1 MFPGGDTRDE
11 TTLRRKTMMLSNRL
25 SFFNQDQLELMRE
38 KTFALLEQ
46 HEFKID
52 HPEMIALLDKSGCNV
67 DSERRMVRF
76 PHEFIQE
83 QIDKA
88 PKEFTVSGRGG
99 KFPLKFPH
107 PQGLF
112 YTRTNT
118 GAQSWLEPETRT
130 FRRVNLDDLRF
141 WGRLT
146 DRLEHIDFYA
156 SIVPDDV
163 PGPTADVHTIRTALE
178 NVEKMIWVQPYTRE
192 TVEYLVALGIAAAG
206 GEENARK
213 HPQLNFITCSLSPF
227 GMKEMDVEIILQC
240 AKKGIPMQ
248 PCSLPSCGTTGP
260 STTAG
265 VVILSAAETLMMLSL
280 AQIVQPGL
288 PIINTSLQ
296 FSADMQ
302 TGRSLQC
309 TALAMRQSALFTQF
323 MQRGFGLPA
332 HTYGSGC
339 DSADIDE
346 QCMTERALQAM
357 LIAASGASVLGAAG
371 QLEVACAVS
380 PVQLVIDNETFRLT
394 KALLADM
401 SFDDDALAMDVLMA
415 VAPGGEF
422 LTHDHTLNHCRDN
435 LLPINFCPDARDTW
449 ESKNR
454 GSLLERATAYMQD
467 IMQDA
472 GPIEQSEEVRKE
484 MDAVVKSA
492 DQNLIG

>member
-1 MFPGGDTRDE
+1 MT
-11 TTLRRKTMMLSNRL
+11 LSNRL
-25 SFFNQDQLELMRE
+25 SFFNEDQLELMRE

-46 HEFKID
+46 HEFRID
-52 HPEMIALLDKSGCNV
+52 HPEMIALLDISGCNV
-67 DSERRMVRF
+67 DPERRMARF
-76 PHEFIQE
+76 PREFIQE
-83 QIDKA
+83 QVDKA
-88 PKEFTVSGRGG
+88 PKEFTISGRGG

-118 GAQSWLEPETRT
+118 GAQSWLEPETRV

-141 WGRLT
+141 WGRLA
-146 DRLEHIDFYA
+146 DRLEHINFYA

-163 PGPTADVHTIRTALE
+163 PGPTADVYSLRTALE

-240 AKKGIPMQ
+240 AKKSIPLQ
-248 PCSLPSCGTTGP
+248 PCSLPTSGTTGP

-302 TGRSLQC
+302 TGRSLQS

-323 MQRGFGLPA
+323 IQRGFGVPA
-332 HTYGSGC
+332 HTYGSGS

-346 QCMTERALQAM
+346 QCMTERALQTM
-357 LIAASGASVLGAAG
+357 LIAAGGTSVLGAAG

-401 SFDDDALAMDVLMA
+401 TFDDDALAMDVLMS

-422 LTHDHTLNHCRDN
+422 LTLDHTLAHCRDN
-435 LLPINFCPDARDTW
+435 LAPINFCTDARDTW
-449 ESKNR
+449 ESKNQ
-454 GSLLERATAYMQD
+454 GSLRKRATACMQD
-467 IMQDA
+467 LMQDA
-472 GPIEQSEEVRKE
+472 GPVERSEEVRRE
-484 MDAVVKSA
+484 MDAIVKSA
-492 DQNLIG
+492 DDNIIS